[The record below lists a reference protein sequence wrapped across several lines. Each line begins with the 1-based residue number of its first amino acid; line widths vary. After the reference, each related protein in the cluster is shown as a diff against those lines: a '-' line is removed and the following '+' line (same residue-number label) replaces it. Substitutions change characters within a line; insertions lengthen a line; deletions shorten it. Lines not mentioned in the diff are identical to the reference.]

1 MESTTSMPLSENVY
15 LTTSKF
21 DSCDDLLKSVR
32 EFYYS
37 KGYGIS
43 IRGSRKDKH
52 VILQCDRGGL
62 YRDIRGISGKRKKTT
77 GSRLINCPFKLLG
90 KRSSDGAWI
99 FDVKDLSHNHEPST
113 DISGHPSFRQ
123 LPSESIKSVKEMT
136 KAGTPP
142 RQILS
147 SLHQQTP
154 NLPVISRNIYN
165 VKRKIRREN
174 LRNRP
179 MINALFEEL
188 DEGGFIYDISQNAEG
203 WISRLFIAHPL
214 SIKLAKAF
222 SNIFL
227 MDCTYKTNKYNMPL
241 LDIIG
246 VSCFN
251 TAFYSGFVFLERE
264 DEENYSWALRAFK
277 EIIGQDPCVIMS
289 DRELALINAIK
300 KVFPTTSNLL
310 CVWNIE
316 KNVLANCKKYFG
328 RAEEFDIFMSD
339 WNNVVY
345 STTEAL
351 FEENWFEFTS
361 IHKEKKDAIEYI
373 KNVWLPWKEKFVS
386 AWTDKYLHFGNRS
399 SSRVEGAHDKLK
411 QYLQV
416 STGDLREVKEKIC
429 LVVEHEFNEI
439 KVKLSSEKI
448 HVHHDGTM
456 PLFRELHYHVSHFA
470 LKEIYKKYGFT
481 KDGSMTPCTGHYMA
495 TMGLPCAH
503 KIKYWQGTTFP
514 LDLIHPQWRI
524 DTLSLNSQNDL
535 HDENTGRL
543 DELLNELRS
552 TYQRWPLNKK
562 KHALSLITELLNQ
575 SDAFFE
581 PVVQRPKGRP
591 PKSKKKGGITST
603 TRDPSRFEL
612 IESSQRRNEANG
624 ENNLFDLNVYPLD
637 TFDLDGPF

>member
-1 MESTTSMPLSENVY
+1 MEPTSSMPLSENVY

-32 EFYYS
+32 EFYYF
-37 KGYGIS
+37 KGYEIS

-62 YRDIRGISGKRKKTT
+62 YRYIRVNEKKTT

-90 KRSSDGAWI
+90 KRSNDGAWI
-99 FDVKDLSHNHEPST
+99 FDVKDLSHNHELST
-113 DISGHPSFRQ
+113 DISGHPS
-123 LPSESIKSVKEMT
+123 IKSFKEMT
-136 KAGTPP
+136 KAGIPP

-147 SLHQQTP
+147 SLRQQTP

-165 VKRKIRREN
+165 MKRKIRREN

-188 DEGGFIYDISQNAEG
+188 DEEGRISH
-203 WISRLFIAHPL
+203 LFIAHPL

-227 MDCTYKTNKYNMPL
+227 MDCTYKTNNITCHSLILLVFRVLILPFIMGLFSWKEKIKKTILGHYEHLKRL
-241 LDIIG
+241 LDKIRGID
-246 VSCFN
+246 VNKCH
-251 TAFYSGFVFLERE
+251 
-264 DEENYSWALRAFK
+264 
-277 EIIGQDPCVIMS
+277 
-289 DRELALINAIK
+289 K

-310 CVWNIE
+310 CVWHIE
-316 KNVLANCKKYFG
+316 KNVLANCKKYFR

-361 IHKEKKDAIEYI
+361 IHKEKKDTIEYI
-373 KNVWLPWKEKFVS
+373 KNVWLPWKEKFVN

-399 SSRVEGAHDKLK
+399 SSRVEGAHAKLK

-416 STGDLREVKEKIC
+416 SMGDLREVKEKIC
-429 LVVEHEFNEI
+429 LAVGHEFNEI
-439 KVKLSSEKI
+439 KIKLSSEKM

-470 LKEIYKKYGFT
+470 LKEIYKQYGFT
-481 KDGSMTPCTGHYMA
+481 KDGSMTPCIGHYMA

-524 DTLSLNSQNDL
+524 DTLLLNLQNDL
-535 HDENTGRL
+535 HDEDTGRL
-543 DELLNELRS
+543 DELLNELCS
-552 TYQRWPLNKK
+552 TRWFNDQK
-562 KHALSLITELLNQ
+562 EDFQNQ
-575 SDAFFE
+575 
-581 PVVQRPKGRP
+581 
-591 PKSKKKGGITST
+591 KKKGGITST
-603 TRDPSRFEL
+603 AQDPSRFEL
-612 IESSQRRNEANG
+612 VESSQRRNEANG
-624 ENNLFDLNVYPLD
+624 ENNLFDLNGNGLNKREIEIYIYIMGGVKCRIEEKLERRRSAGAGVNIKEYPELMGSVFSGHLTIPRD
-637 TFDLDGPF
+637 PM